1 MTFVDKAVEAS
12 PLANAMKTVYLSVI
26 NASIAHVMI
35 STIPIDIH
43 LPLNHPLLNKHHITT
58 GVPCED
64 ADDDNDPL
72 EGDENDRASYGGRWG
87 VDEWEE
93 NEANMWD
100 EEMRYAFK
108 MQPLKPWKT
117 ILLMENELELA
128 AVAAAA
134 GVGGEAEGE
143 AGLEEFM
150 GVPTAAARKEGEKI
164 HPLRKF
170 LAFLS
175 ENVTL
180 SYVVAFFLLL
190 CKGMLI
196 SG

>member
-12 PLANAMKTVYLSVI
+12 PLANAMKTAYLSVL

-35 STIPIDIH
+35 SSIPLDIQ
-43 LPLNHPLLNKHHITT
+43 LPLNHPLLNKHHPPAGI
-58 GVPCED
+58 PCED
-64 ADDDNDPL
+64 ADDDSYNL
-72 EGDENDRASYGGRWG
+72 EGEENDRASYGGRWG

-93 NEANMWD
+93 KEANMWD

-108 MQPLKPWKT
+108 IQPLKPWKT
-117 ILLMENELELA
+117 ILLLENELELA
-128 AVAAAA
+128 AVAVAA

-143 AGLEEFM
+143 AGLGEFM
-150 GVPTAAARKEGEKI
+150 SMPPAARKEGEKI

-180 SYVVAFFLLL
+180 SYVFLSILFL
-190 CKGMLI
+190 CRGC
-196 SG
+196 